1 MTKLSVVC
9 IHRMVR
15 AGRDVRTGSDMG
27 SDQVAQGFIQSRLEN
42 LQGQRLNNV
51 SGKGA
56 LCRSVLGVTCPASYS
71 QSDPLLFHLTC
82 VDSCPPIERCCAEPS
97 SIFPVIPSGVGGMLL
112 SGHPEAVPPG
122 WTSPDP
128 SASPHGTSAPDP
140 SRHGGRS
147 AELTPVCQGCPCLRW
162 EPERGPGI
170 QMCSLECRVTST
182 NLSFYQKTKQV
193 DEALNLVNMT
203 LGRYWFNID
212 FSKLWGSK
220 ISGPAL
226 CITK

>member
-1 MTKLSVVC
+1 MS
-9 IHRMVR
+9 
-15 AGRDVRTGSDMG
+15 
-27 SDQVAQGFIQSRLEN
+27 E
-42 LQGQRLNNV
+42 QGQIWGQIRLFRDLSSRVLKISKDGDWTTSPEKVLCAGV
-51 SGKGA
+51 SSGWLA
-56 LCRSVLGVTCPASYS
+56 PLPIASLTLSYFTLRVLTPSEHCR
-71 QSDPLLFHLTC
+71 
-82 VDSCPPIERCCAEPS
+82 AEPS
-97 SIFPVIPSGVGGMLL
+97 STIPVIPSGVGGMLL

-147 AELTPVCQGCPCLRW
+147 AERTPVCQGCPCLRW

-170 QMCSLECRVTST
+170 QMCSHECRVTST
-182 NLSFYQKTKQV
+182 NLSFYQKTKQA

-203 LGRYWFNID
+203 PGKYWFNID

-220 ISGPAL
+220 IRGPAL